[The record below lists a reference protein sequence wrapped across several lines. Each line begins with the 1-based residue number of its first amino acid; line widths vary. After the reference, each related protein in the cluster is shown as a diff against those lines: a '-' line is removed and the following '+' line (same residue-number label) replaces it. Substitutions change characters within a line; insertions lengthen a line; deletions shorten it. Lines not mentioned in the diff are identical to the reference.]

1 MFIKVLLV
9 GEGNK
14 HIVLFS
20 IFCCW
25 SRKKLLNNINGDAC
39 NKEMDAQQG
48 YLLGGKKNDIC
59 VKLFYENVLQE
70 ND

>member
-1 MFIKVLLV
+1 MKETNILCCLVFFVVGLEKV
-9 GEGNK
+9 
-14 HIVLFS
+14 
-20 IFCCW
+20 
-25 SRKKLLNNINGDAC
+25 LNNINGDAC

-70 ND
+70 NDWWRNK

>member
-20 IFCCW
+20 IFCFW
-25 SRKKLLNNINGDAC
+25 SRKKVLNNINGDAC

-48 YLLGGKKNDIC
+48 YLLDKKNDIC